1 MNNNINHLTKASN
14 SRGILL
20 VMLGLSIAAFAGA
33 IMKLLGDQLS
43 AFQVAWIRFAGMS
56 LLLAPFLMWK
66 YGLKGL
72 KPSRPL
78 IQMTRGLTMAAG
90 TSFFVL
96 GAKTVDYADAIAILY
111 AYPFLLVIIA
121 VLCLG
126 ERANWTVWIGIFT
139 GFIGV
144 LLVMRPEFGQIN
156 FGTVYVFICAMVVS
170 IQLALN
176 RKLGA
181 VSPPL
186 VTAFFGAVCAT
197 IALSFLLPG
206 SWQPIPAGAWPYIAL
221 LILSGAVNQTLLVY
235 AFAHA
240 DASTLAPFTYFE
252 IVSAVIFGYLFFG
265 TLPTM
270 LSWAGILLIT
280 GGGIY
285 VARVLHLSNISRRVP
300 KI

>member
-1 MNNNINHLTKASN
+1 M
-14 SRGILL
+14 
-20 VMLGLSIAAFAGA
+20 VMLGLSIAAFSGA

-43 AFQVAWIRFAGMS
+43 AFQVAWFRFFGMS
-56 LLLAPFLMWK
+56 LLLAPYLIWK

-78 IQMTRGLTMAAG
+78 IQMIRGLTMAGG
-90 TSFFVL
+90 TSLFVL
-96 GAKTVDYADAIAILY
+96 GTKTVDFADAIAILY

-121 VLCLG
+121 VLFLG
-126 ERANWTVWIGIFT
+126 ERTTWTVWIGIIT

-144 LLVMRPEFGQIN
+144 LLVMRPEFNQVNI
-156 FGTVYVFICAMVVS
+156 GTVYVFICAMIVG
-170 IQLALN
+170 IQMALN

-186 VTAFFGAVCAT
+186 ITAFSGAICAT
-197 IALSFLLPG
+197 IALTFLLPG
-206 SWQPIPAGAWPYIAL
+206 SWQPIPADTWPYIAL
-221 LILSGAVNQTLLVY
+221 LVFSGAFNQTLLVY

-265 TLPTM
+265 TLPTTQ
-270 LSWAGILLIT
+270 SWAGILLIT
-280 GGGIY
+280 CGGIY